1 MMPKG
6 MIGMSQGGFP
16 PGMIGMGM
24 PNGMQG
30 GMMVTP

>member
-16 PGMIGMGM
+16 SGMMGMGM
-24 PNGMQG
+24 PNGM
-30 GMMVTP
+30 MLTP